1 MHDGFQM
8 VARRIPYPATTPKYF
23 AAASEVTVLA
33 FLHSIGGLP
42 TSEVYPYSPTPDK
55 AAGTE
60 HIFMQFIEGTN
71 LTDIWSDLREE
82 DIISILRQLES
93 KVTLITFPA
102 GRSPYLTE
110 DLANATWSVS
120 VPTSPSI
127 SLKDKRFCVGPQTSV
142 PLWYGRG
149 SQLDVDRRPSRD
161 RFCVHRPDFQPSNI
175 IVPLS
180 SVSSSYVVVGLID
193 WQHPSDLPLSLQAG
207 IPQWLQNYDD
217 AGWEPTTPTSL
228 PENLNDLGE
237 TRSLPPPLLLR

>member
-149 SQLDVDRRPSRD
+149 SQLDVDRRPYANTKAALRRGAEKEIAYLRRFSR
-161 RFCVHRPDFQPSNI
+161 
-175 IVPLS
+175 PLLPFS
-180 SVSSSYVVVGLID
+180 AKGGMLISTKSSSHKTI
-193 WQHPSDLPLSLQAG
+193 SR
-207 IPQWLQNYDD
+207 
-217 AGWEPTTPTSL
+217 
-228 PENLNDLGE
+228 
-237 TRSLPPPLLLR
+237 TRSVIFTSFHH